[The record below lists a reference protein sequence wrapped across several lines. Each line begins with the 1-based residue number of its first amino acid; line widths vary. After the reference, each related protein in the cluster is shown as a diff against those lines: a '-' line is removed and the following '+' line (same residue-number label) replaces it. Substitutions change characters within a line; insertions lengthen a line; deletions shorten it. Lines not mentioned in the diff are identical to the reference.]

1 MRSGR
6 MNRDSVLLLTGAPG
20 SGKTTIVR
28 RVAEELR
35 KKKRRIAGF
44 LTTEIREGRE
54 RVGFRIETFAGRSA
68 IFAHVSIRSLHRVS
82 HYGVDVTA
90 LDEIVDDALA
100 VSPAAD
106 VYLIDEIGKMECF
119 SARFVAATET
129 LLDRGRLVVATV
141 ASRGGG
147 FIEEVKRRPDVELRN
162 VTRSNR
168 DEMPVQVL
176 EWIAVWNSAAQRS
189 RGSR

>member
-1 MRSGR
+1 MK
-6 MNRDSVLLLTGAPG
+6 RDSVLLLTGAPG
-20 SGKTTIVR
+20 AGKTTVVR

-68 IFAHVSIRSLHRVS
+68 IFAHVSIRSPHRVS
-82 HYGVDVTA
+82 RYGVDVTA

-119 SARFVAATET
+119 SARFVAATT
-129 LLDRGRLVVATV
+129 RLLDGSRLVVATI
-141 ASRGGG
+141 ALRGGG
-147 FIEEVKRRPDVELRN
+147 FIEEVKRRPDVELLN
-162 VTRSNR
+162 ITCSNR
-168 DEMPVQVL
+168 DEVPARIL
-176 EWIAVWNSAAQRS
+176 EWIAVRNSTNQGQ